1 MTDKPVSV
9 YFTAENRTFWLHGL
23 FWGLVTFGLAFAL
36 RMVEWP
42 CWQNPEYRLGS
53 EWLLA
58 THDAYHWVAG
68 AEGFGHAVGHPMAV
82 MLRGM
87 ADLLGTYPAAVAF
100 WFPALLSCFVAV
112 IVYAWVWALGSMEAG
127 VAAGLLTS
135 LAPGFLARTL
145 LGYYDTDLVTLFFPL
160 LMTLA
165 PACWA
170 MRYMLLPQLILKK
183 LIVGSGLAAAKRL
196 WGSSL
201 AEQDLRLGNPLRWQ
215 WVVLLGVSGVISWW
229 TQEWHSVFPYLTRYN
244 VCLLAFMSL
253 VMAPRGRRNLL
264 LLGSLA
270 YALPTLGGPLFFGFS
285 ALLMTAGWTR
295 ARQMYRLR
303 QWLCRPWVLI
313 LLWLGVGFL
322 FLSGELLQTITHQ
335 LSLYMKKAEVSGG
348 SGALAL
354 IYPPAGQ
361 ALTEV
366 QDLGLLAVL
375 AYFHPW
381 HEAAALG
388 LLGFVWVIFRRPGAL
403 FLLPLAALGLLSTK
417 MGGRM
422 VMFGAPI
429 VAVGLTL
436 PLYWLLQRLLRRLR
450 PDVTGI
456 LTSALLLALLVAP
469 FVNII
474 PAMSQGPMINR
485 RHAEML
491 SRAQTVVPKDATL
504 WLWWDWGYA
513 AHHFARRHTIADGA
527 RNAGAPLYLSAAVLG
542 TDNPRFA
549 RQLIRYTSRF
559 AKGRD
564 PFDEEVAGAVFAGL
578 DAQQAQDLMD
588 RLRSPETALRRAAVR
603 DGQLRDAAPGV
614 LDQQFRQLG
623 FRDPAGRGRGPVHPA
638 AGPGLQ
644 PGQGRGPA
652 GRRCHAHPSG
662 VHQCVRGDGRHPPGL
677 HPAVV
682 RQPSAG
688 HGGPAAGVPF
698 RAPQRAFLLQP
709 HHGREAGHG
718 CQPLQFAH
726 GAPAGGQPAGSGHL
740 ALFQAGL
747 RQRVLPHLRSAVGKA
762 GGGGPHELGPSGSSL
777 SPAPPPFPG
786 ACCRKD
792 AVPEGC
798 RSRGAL
804 WPAPGAAPSL
814 RESGVRRPHQWW

>member
-23 FWGLVTFGLAFAL
+23 FWGLVTLGLAFAL
-36 RMVEWP
+36 RMLEWP

-183 LIVGSGLAAAKRL
+183 LIVGSGLAAARRL
-196 WGSSL
+196 WGS
-201 AEQDLRLGNPLRWQ
+201 
-215 WVVLLGVSGVISWW
+215 
-229 TQEWHSVFPYLTRYN
+229 
-244 VCLLAFMSL
+244 
-253 VMAPRGRRNLL
+253 
-264 LLGSLA
+264 SLA

-313 LLWLGVGFL
+313 LLWLGVGSL

-436 PLYWLLQRLLRRLR
+436 PLYWMLQRLLRKLR
-450 PDVTGI
+450 PNVTGI

-513 AHHFARRHTIADGA
+513 AHHFAHRLTIADGA

-549 RQLIRYTSRF
+549 RQLIRYTSQF

-564 PFDEEVAGAVFAGL
+564 PFDEEVASEVFAGL

-588 RLRSPETALRRAAVR
+588 KLRSPETALVEGEGRQFVTVSFEM
-603 DGQLRDAAPGV
+603 LR
-614 LDQQFRQLG
+614 LG
-623 FRDPAGRGRGPVHPA
+623 FWISNFGNWDFVTRQGEGAALSILPQAVAYNLDKGEVLLDDSATPIRPASISVFEETGVTRRDYIQQWFDSHPRATAAQRQEFLSGRRNVHFFFNRITDEKLAMDANLYNSLMVRLLVGNPQDPAISPYFKLVYDNVFCRIY
-638 AGPGLQ
+638 
-644 PGQGRGPA
+644 
-652 GRRCHAHPSG
+652 
-662 VHQCVRGDGRHPPGL
+662 
-677 HPAVV
+677 
-682 RQPSAG
+682 
-688 HGGPAAGVPF
+688 
-698 RAPQRAFLLQP
+698 
-709 HHGREAGHG
+709 E
-718 CQPLQFAH
+718 
-726 GAPAGGQPAGSGHL
+726 
-740 ALFQAGL
+740 
-747 RQRVLPHLRSAVGKA
+747 VL
-762 GGGGPHELGPSGSSL
+762 
-777 SPAPPPFPG
+777 
-786 ACCRKD
+786 
-792 AVPEGC
+792 
-798 RSRGAL
+798 
-804 WPAPGAAPSL
+804 
-814 RESGVRRPHQWW
+814 

>member
-23 FWGLVTFGLAFAL
+23 FWGLVTLGLAFAL
-36 RMVEWP
+36 RMLEWP

-183 LIVGSGLAAAKRL
+183 LIVGSGLAAARRL

-313 LLWLGVGFL
+313 LLWLGVGSL

-436 PLYWLLQRLLRRLR
+436 PLYWMLQRLLRKLR
-450 PDVTGI
+450 PNVTGI

-513 AHHFARRHTIADGA
+513 AHHFAHRLTIADGA
-527 RNAGAPLYLSAAVLG
+527 RTAGAPLCRTGRPAGPGPHGQAALAG
-542 TDNPRFA
+542 NGA
-549 RQLIRYTSRF
+549 G
-559 AKGRD
+559 GR
-564 PFDEEVAGAVFAGL
+564 
-578 DAQQAQDLMD
+578 
-588 RLRSPETALRRAAVR
+588 RRAAVR
-603 DGQLRDAAPGV
+603 DGQLRDAASRF

-638 AGPGLQ
+638 AGRGLQ
-644 PGQGRGPA
+644 SGQGRGPA
-652 GRRCHAHPSG
+652 GRQRHAHPSG
-662 VHQCVRGDGRHPPGL
+662 VHQRVRGDGRHPPGL

-688 HGGPAAGVPF
+688 HGGPAAGIPF

-726 GAPAGGQPAGSGHL
+726 GAPAGGQSAGSGHL

-747 RQRVLPHLRSAVGKA
+747 RQRVLPYLRSAVGK
-762 GGGGPHELGPSGSSL
+762 GG
-777 SPAPPPFPG
+777 
-786 ACCRKD
+786 R
-792 AVPEGC
+792 
-798 RSRGAL
+798 
-804 WPAPGAAPSL
+804 
-814 RESGVRRPHQWW
+814 

>member
-23 FWGLVTFGLAFAL
+23 FWGLVTLGLAFAL
-36 RMVEWP
+36 RMLEWP

-183 LIVGSGLAAAKRL
+183 LIVGSGLAAARRL

-313 LLWLGVGFL
+313 LLWLGVGSL

-403 FLLPLAALGLLSTK
+403 FLLPLAALAAAWSCS
-417 MGGRM
+417 
-422 VMFGAPI
+422 A
-429 VAVGLTL
+429 
-436 PLYWLLQRLLRRLR
+436 R
-450 PDVTGI
+450 P
-456 LTSALLLALLVAP
+456 S
-469 FVNII
+469 
-474 PAMSQGPMINR
+474 
-485 RHAEML
+485 
-491 SRAQTVVPKDATL
+491 
-504 WLWWDWGYA
+504 
-513 AHHFARRHTIADGA
+513 
-527 RNAGAPLYLSAAVLG
+527 
-542 TDNPRFA
+542 
-549 RQLIRYTSRF
+549 
-559 AKGRD
+559 
-564 PFDEEVAGAVFAGL
+564 
-578 DAQQAQDLMD
+578 
-588 RLRSPETALRRAAVR
+588 
-603 DGQLRDAAPGV
+603 
-614 LDQQFRQLG
+614 
-623 FRDPAGRGRGPVHPA
+623 
-638 AGPGLQ
+638 
-644 PGQGRGPA
+644 
-652 GRRCHAHPSG
+652 
-662 VHQCVRGDGRHPPGL
+662 
-677 HPAVV
+677 
-682 RQPSAG
+682 
-688 HGGPAAGVPF
+688 
-698 RAPQRAFLLQP
+698 
-709 HHGREAGHG
+709 
-718 CQPLQFAH
+718 
-726 GAPAGGQPAGSGHL
+726 
-740 ALFQAGL
+740 
-747 RQRVLPHLRSAVGKA
+747 
-762 GGGGPHELGPSGSSL
+762 
-777 SPAPPPFPG
+777 
-786 ACCRKD
+786 
-792 AVPEGC
+792 
-798 RSRGAL
+798 
-804 WPAPGAAPSL
+804 WPWA
-814 RESGVRRPHQWW
+814 

>member
-23 FWGLVTFGLAFAL
+23 FWGLVTLGLAFAL
-36 RMVEWP
+36 RMLEWP

-170 MRYMLLPQLILKK
+170 MRYMLLPPLILKK
-183 LIVGSGLAAAKRL
+183 LIVGSGLAAARRL

-313 LLWLGVGFL
+313 LLWLGVGSL
-322 FLSGELLQTITHQ
+322 FLSGELLQTIAHQ

-436 PLYWLLQRLLRRLR
+436 PLYWMLQRLLRKLR
-450 PDVTGI
+450 PNVTGI

-513 AHHFARRHTIADGA
+513 AHHFAHRLTIADGA

-549 RQLIRYTSRF
+549 RQLIRYTSQF

-564 PFDEEVAGAVFAGL
+564 PFDEEVASEVFAGL

-588 RLRSPETALRRAAVR
+588 KLRSPETALVEGEGRQFVTVSFEM
-603 DGQLRDAAPGV
+603 LR
-614 LDQQFRQLG
+614 LG
-623 FRDPAGRGRGPVHPA
+623 FWISNFGNWDFVTRQGEGAALSILPQAVAYNLDKGEVLLDDSATPIRPASISVFEETGVTRRDYIQQWFDSHPRATAAQRQEFLSGRRNVHFFFNRITDEKLAMDANLYNSLMVRLLVGNPQDPAISPYFKLVYDNVFCRIY
-638 AGPGLQ
+638 
-644 PGQGRGPA
+644 
-652 GRRCHAHPSG
+652 
-662 VHQCVRGDGRHPPGL
+662 
-677 HPAVV
+677 
-682 RQPSAG
+682 
-688 HGGPAAGVPF
+688 
-698 RAPQRAFLLQP
+698 
-709 HHGREAGHG
+709 E
-718 CQPLQFAH
+718 
-726 GAPAGGQPAGSGHL
+726 
-740 ALFQAGL
+740 
-747 RQRVLPHLRSAVGKA
+747 VL
-762 GGGGPHELGPSGSSL
+762 
-777 SPAPPPFPG
+777 
-786 ACCRKD
+786 
-792 AVPEGC
+792 
-798 RSRGAL
+798 
-804 WPAPGAAPSL
+804 
-814 RESGVRRPHQWW
+814 